1 MNLLQKIKINIEIL
15 FFIFL
20 YKSNNKS
27 RNENLLF
34 INTGQIGDLVVSSL
48 LFENQEF
55 LGKFNKVYFLMK
67 NSYLEIFKNY
77 NGKIELINF
86 EYSKYKYSIPY
97 KLKFLKMIREL
108 HINISINLT
117 ADRGIIN
124 EELTHLANAN
134 ETIALNKRK
143 KYLGRFWGFYFDK
156 KYSRFIGLD
165 KFNEYEKHIDL
176 LKYFDNGREIVF
188 TDNIFDND
196 KNILKNMYLNSI
208 IIAPFSSINNRDWQ
222 HEKFKKI
229 ISTLNSKYHIVLLG
243 SKEQEK
249 SLLELKGTNQ
259 GVSILAGEL
268 KLNEIPRIIKASR
281 LFIGLD
287 SGMTHIALKVGV
299 PLVAI
304 IGGGQFGR
312 FFPFKESNKVKYLY
326 HQLDCFGC
334 EWQCKLE
341 SKFCIENVSVEEVL
355 NAIEKIMS
363 EIVSDKD

>member
-15 FFIFL
+15 FFIFS
-20 YKSNNKS
+20 YKSNNNS
-27 RNENLLF
+27 RNENLLL

-67 NSYLEIFKNY
+67 DSYLEIFKDY
-77 NGKIELINF
+77 NGKIEIINF

-108 HINISINLT
+108 NIETSINLT

-176 LKYFDNGREIVF
+176 LKYFDNEKEIVF
-188 TDNIFDND
+188 SDNIFDNG
-196 KNILKNMYLNSI
+196 KYIPNNTYLNSI
-208 IIAPFSSINNRDWQ
+208 VIAPFSSEKNRDWQ
-222 HEKFKKI
+222 PDKFKKI
-229 ISTLNSKYHIVLLG
+229 ISTLNSKYHIVLIG

-249 SLLELKGTNQ
+249 SLLELKGTNH

-268 KLNEIPRIIKASR
+268 KLNEIPTIIKASR

-287 SGMTHIALKVGV
+287 SGMTHIALKAGV

-312 FFPFKESNKVKYLY
+312 FFPFKESDKVKYLFNE
-326 HQLDCFGC
+326 LDCFSC
-334 EWQCKLE
+334 EWQCILKEKECITKVTVERVYSIICQILE
-341 SKFCIENVSVEEVL
+341 CE
-355 NAIEKIMS
+355 
-363 EIVSDKD
+363 